1 MVAGGVSVVRW
12 ANPTV
17 PVSPG
22 SKETPVRATSAFR
35 RLAAIGTAVTL
46 MVALAA
52 CGSDDKS
59 DASGPD
65 LGLLQKGTLRI
76 GTLTDAPPNVYVKD
90 GKFTG
95 FDNDLISAVAAKLN
109 LKPEFVGT
117 DFSALLSQVNGGRFD
132 LGSSSITIT
141 EARKKTVAFSNG
153 YDFGYLGLNTTKS
166 SGITKFD
173 QLDGKRV
180 VVVQGT
186 VQDDYATQKNLN
198 PVRVPNYNAAVG
210 QLKAGTADAW
220 ISPAEIGE
228 KMAKEQGGGVVVL
241 AAKELSSAPTAF
253 AVAKSND
260 KLREAVNK
268 ALDEVIADGTWTKL
282 VEQYYPGRAVPA
294 TFKPG
299 SGSVKFTAPKASA
312 PVAG

>member
-1 MVAGGVSVVRW
+1 M
-12 ANPTV
+12 
-17 PVSPG
+17 
-22 SKETPVRATSAFR
+22 RAISAFR
-35 RLAAIGTAVTL
+35 RLAALGTAVTL
-46 MVALAA
+46 AVALAA

-65 LGLLQKGTLRI
+65 LGLIQSGTLRI
-76 GTLTDAPPNVYVKD
+76 GTLTDAPPNVYLKD

-95 FDNDLISAVAAKLN
+95 FDNDLITAVAAKLN

-117 DFSALLSQVNGGRFD
+117 DFSALLSQVNGGQFD

-153 YDFGYLGLNTTKS
+153 YDFGYLGLNTTKD

-173 QLDGKRV
+173 QLTGKRV

-186 VQDDYATQKNLN
+186 VQDDYAGEKNLN
-198 PVRVPNYNAAVG
+198 PVRVPNYNAALG

-241 AAKELSSAPTAF
+241 AAKELSSAPTAY

-282 VEQYYPGRAVPA
+282 VEQYYPGRPVPA
-294 TFKPG
+294 SFKPG
-299 SGSVKFTAPKASA
+299 SGTAKFVAPKASGTPA
-312 PVAG
+312 AG

>member
-1 MVAGGVSVVRW
+1 M
-12 ANPTV
+12 
-17 PVSPG
+17 
-22 SKETPVRATSAFR
+22 RAFSAPFR
-35 RLAAIGTAVTL
+35 RIAAAGAVVTL
-46 MVALAA
+46 ALSMVA
-52 CGSDDKS
+52 CGSDD
-59 DASGPD
+59 DQAASGPD
-65 LGLLQKGTLRI
+65 LGLIKAGTLRI

-95 FDNDLISAVAAKLN
+95 FDNDLITAVAAKLN

-117 DFSALLSQVNGGRFD
+117 DFSALLSQVNTGQFD

-153 YDFGYLGLNTTKS
+153 YDFGYLGLNTTKT

-173 QLDGKRV
+173 QLTGKRV

-186 VQDDYATQKNLN
+186 VQDDYATSKNLD

-228 KMAKEQGGGVVVL
+228 KMAKEQGGGTVIL
-241 AAKELSSAPTAF
+241 AAKELSSAPTAY

-282 VEQYYPGRAVPA
+282 VEQYYPGRAVPES
-294 TFKPG
+294 FKPG
-299 SGSVKFTAPKASA
+299 SGSVKFAAPKA
-312 PVAG
+312 

>member
-1 MVAGGVSVVRW
+1 M
-12 ANPTV
+12 
-17 PVSPG
+17 
-22 SKETPVRATSAFR
+22 RAISAFR
-35 RLAAIGTAVTL
+35 RLAALGTAVTL
-46 MVALAA
+46 AVALAA
-52 CGSDDKS
+52 CGSDDKT

-65 LGLLQKGTLRI
+65 LGLLQPGTLRI

-90 GKFTG
+90 GRFTG
-95 FDNDLISAVAAKLN
+95 FDNDLITAVAAKLN

-117 DFSALLSQVNGGRFD
+117 DFSALLSQVNGGQFD

-153 YDFGYLGLNTTKS
+153 YDFGYLGLNTTKT
-166 SGITKFD
+166 SGIAKFD
-173 QLDGKRV
+173 QLTGKRV

-186 VQDDYATQKNLN
+186 VQDDYASEKQLN

-228 KMAKEQGGGVVVL
+228 KMAKEQGGGVVIL
-241 AAKELSSAPTAF
+241 AAKELSSAPTAY

-282 VEQYYPGRAVPA
+282 VEQYYPGRAVPE

-299 SGSVKFTAPKASA
+299 SGSVKFTAPKAGVTPA
-312 PVAG
+312 AG

>member
-1 MVAGGVSVVRW
+1 VR
-12 ANPTV
+12 
-17 PVSPG
+17 
-22 SKETPVRATSAFR
+22 AFR
-35 RLAAIGTAVTL
+35 RVTAVVGVITL
-46 MVALAA
+46 TAAMVA
-52 CGSDDKS
+52 CGSDQK
-59 DASGPD
+59 DAGSGPD
-65 LGLLQKGTLRI
+65 LGLIKSGTLRI

-95 FDNDLISAVAAKLN
+95 FDNDLITAVAAKLN

-117 DFSALLSQVNGGRFD
+117 DFSALLSQVNGGQFD
-132 LGSSSITIT
+132 LGSSSITVT

-153 YDFGYLGLNTTKS
+153 YDFGYLGLNTTKT

-173 QLDGKRV
+173 QLQGKRV

-186 VQDDYATQKNLN
+186 VQDDYATQKNLD
-198 PVRVPNYNAAVG
+198 PVRVPNYNAALG

-220 ISPAEIGE
+220 VSPAEIGE
-228 KMAKEQGGGVVVL
+228 KMAKEQGGGTVIL
-241 AAKELSSAPTAF
+241 AAKELSDAPMAF

-260 KLREAVNK
+260 KLRDAVNK

-294 TFKPG
+294 NFKPG
-299 SGSVKFTAPKASA
+299 SGSVKFTAPKA
-312 PVAG
+312 

>member
-1 MVAGGVSVVRW
+1 M
-12 ANPTV
+12 
-17 PVSPG
+17 
-22 SKETPVRATSAFR
+22 RAFSAFR
-35 RLAAIGTAVTL
+35 RVAAVGAAVTL
-46 MVALAA
+46 AVSMVA
-52 CGSDDKS
+52 CGSNDDS
-59 DASGPD
+59 ASNGPD
-65 LGLLQKGTLRI
+65 LGLVKSGTLRI

-95 FDNDLISAVAAKLN
+95 FDNDLITAVAAKLN

-117 DFSALLSQVNGGRFD
+117 DFSALLSQVNGGQFD

-141 EARKKTVAFSNG
+141 EARKETVAFSNG
-153 YDFGYLGLNTTKS
+153 YDFGYLGLDTTKN
-166 SGITKFD
+166 SGITSFD
-173 QLDGKRV
+173 QLQGKRV

-186 VQDDYATQKNLN
+186 VQDDYANSKGLN
-198 PVRVPNYNAAVG
+198 PVRVPNYNAAIG

-220 ISPAEIGE
+220 VSPAEIGE
-228 KMAKEQGGGVVVL
+228 KMAKEQGGGTVIL
-241 AAKELSSAPTAF
+241 AAKQLSDAPMAF

-294 TFKPG
+294 NFKPG
-299 SGSVKFTAPKASA
+299 SGTVKFTAPSA
-312 PVAG
+312 TATAG